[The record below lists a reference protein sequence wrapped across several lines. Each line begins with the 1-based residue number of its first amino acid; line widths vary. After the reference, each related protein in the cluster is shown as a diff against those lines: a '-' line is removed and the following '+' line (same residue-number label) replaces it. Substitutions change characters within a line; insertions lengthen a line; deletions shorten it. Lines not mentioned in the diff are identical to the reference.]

1 MSSVP
6 GDHLTW
12 RLLRS
17 GLVHGYRQTAR
28 IMNTHLVTVIFFIS
42 SCRDYW
48 ILEDGGLV
56 MDGRLVTC
64 LECLAASP

>member
-42 SCRDYW
+42 SCRVGTTGSW
-48 ILEDGGLV
+48 KMV
-56 MDGRLVTC
+56 
-64 LECLAASP
+64 AW